1 MNAGRLLAERR
12 RLLSVACLH
21 YQLRCQT
28 RPSEGHVLVSSR
40 AHVRHM
46 GIFREFSKR
55 LKGEMEKNPEL
66 QKSIQDL
73 KETACSLKHRT
84 KETTEKLYKHVGVVR
99 EEAGTR
105 ARQVSDV
112 LKERVHGVKERV
124 SEATS
129 QVKESI
135 SASRQRERETPISSQ
150 SRDGASETVQD
161 KGSTGEKEASSKEEI
176 SSRSLFGH
184 FAKGFNVVTST
195 TSSLLSKVKSTKLVD
210 IAKQSYKSVR
220 DELTTTSTKRK
231 KAKFAATSSAPRSN
245 IMDVVPVERK
255 RSFWEK
261 RWDFWKE
268 KAESNRVYKR
278 FKGVKQHPVVL
289 KGQEIAEDMRERWET
304 SDSPVVHKI
313 QDLNESLFGETAT
326 AMALKAIRRRDPTFS
341 FPDFLSE
348 VQENARDV
356 LQAYLKGD
364 IEELRKRCS
373 REVVDRCRAERKAYE
388 SQGIFFDNK
397 ILHVSDLEL
406 KETKLLGNVPI
417 IIVTFQTQQIFC
429 VRDKHGKITQGAKDD
444 ILTVYYA
451 WAMQQVSPEEMEE
464 GEIFPQWQLREMQ
477 QLGVQAI
484 I

>member
-1 MNAGRLLAERR
+1 M
-12 RLLSVACLH
+12 
-21 YQLRCQT
+21 
-28 RPSEGHVLVSSR
+28 
-40 AHVRHM
+40 
-46 GIFREFSKR
+46 
-55 LKGEMEKNPEL
+55 
-66 QKSIQDL
+66 
-73 KETACSLKHRT
+73 
-84 KETTEKLYKHVGVVR
+84 
-99 EEAGTR
+99 
-105 ARQVSDV
+105 
-112 LKERVHGVKERV
+112 
-124 SEATS
+124 
-129 QVKESI
+129 
-135 SASRQRERETPISSQ
+135 
-150 SRDGASETVQD
+150 
-161 KGSTGEKEASSKEEI
+161 
-176 SSRSLFGH
+176 
-184 FAKGFNVVTST
+184 
-195 TSSLLSKVKSTKLVD
+195 
-210 IAKQSYKSVR
+210 
-220 DELTTTSTKRK
+220 RK
-231 KAKFAATSSAPRSN
+231 KAKFSAKPSGPRSS
-245 IMDVVPVERK
+245 ITDLVPVVKK
-255 RSFWEK
+255 RTF
-261 RWDFWKE
+261 WDFWKD

-278 FKGVKQHPVVL
+278 FKGVRQHPVVL

-313 QDLNESLFGETAT
+313 QDLNETLFGETAT

-373 REVVDRCRAERKAYE
+373 REVVDRCRAERRAYE

-417 IIVTFQTQQIFC
+417 IIVTFQTQQIYC

>member
-12 RLLSVACLH
+12 RLLPSALLH
-21 YQLRCQT
+21 YQFRYQAP
-28 RPSEGHVLVSSR
+28 PSQGHVLVPSR
-40 AHVRHM
+40 PHLRHM
-46 GIFREFSKR
+46 GIFQEFSKR
-55 LKGEMEKNPEL
+55 LKGEVKKNPEL

-73 KETACSLKHRT
+73 KEKAGSLKHRT
-84 KETTEKLYKHVGVVR
+84 KETTEKLYKHAGVVR

-112 LKERVHGVKERV
+112 LKERVHGIKEKV

-135 SASRQRERETPISSQ
+135 SASRLEEEKEHISSEPTGQ
-150 SRDGASETVQD
+150 DG
-161 KGSTGEKEASSKEEI
+161 GSTSNKEGTGKEDPGT
-176 SSRSLFGH
+176 RSLFSH
-184 FAKGFNVVTST
+184 FARRFKQLTST
-195 TSSLLSKVKSTKLVD
+195 ISSLFAKVKSTRLVD
-210 IAKQSYKSVR
+210 IAKQSYESVR
-220 DELTTTSTKRK
+220 EELTTTSSKRK
-231 KAKFAATSSAPRSN
+231 RLKTRTTSAPRSS
-245 IMDVVPVERK
+245 ITDVVLVKKK
-255 RSFWEK
+255 RSFWDYW
-261 RWDFWKE
+261 RD

-278 FKGVKQHPVVL
+278 FKGVKQHPVVR

-326 AMALKAIRRRDPTFS
+326 AMALKAIRQRDPTFS

-364 IEELRKRCS
+364 IDELRKRCS

-388 SQGIFFDNK
+388 SQGIFIDNK

-417 IIVTFQTQQIFC
+417 IIVTFQTQQVFC
-429 VRDKHGKITQGAKDD
+429 VRNKHGKITEGGKDD

-451 WAMQQVSPEEMEE
+451 WAMQQVSPEEMVE